1 MQIKR
6 IKAKNFKTYLD
17 LDLDLSVVE
26 ECPIILIGGMNGGGK
41 TTLFEAIYGALYGL
55 KIKTKKQFDELLN
68 NGALGKVEPRIELE
82 LVFTGQVLHQ
92 TQKYVL
98 RRTYILNTANKPVEA
113 VYLNMNGS
121 IFTYGTATPAAQ
133 RAPSEQQVNKI
144 IKANLPQELSQYFLF
159 DAMQSSKLLEEN
171 VFAQI
176 IRDNIQNVMGF
187 NKYVQLRTAS
197 EKLHQE
203 KSKERLKAQKEVEEY
218 NDLCEKKTALEEDL
232 KANEANQDALY
243 KYIVSMKATY
253 EKAKAGAEDQEHVR
267 LQVQQLNASIEDTEK
282 RAAGYVENMKDLI
295 NTIEMNVFLPK
306 LSASMT
312 PEIEAILRKKQELKT
327 ALDSQ
332 YSFEEIEDITNMVLD
347 YLKEFALCS
356 SDINGENI
364 VNHIVALQKVV
375 DKKDDYDY
383 LDDMD
388 LDALRSLKNLKS
400 VNGFIALDNQRKSLE
415 TEIKEL
421 PNLRIQRDTLKSTLT
436 QGNNAIIKE
445 FEEKTG
451 ELETLKKD
459 AQDIASQISK
469 LDRDI
474 HGYDVQIQQEPDI
487 KYDTLVKLS
496 PFFEDVASTLLANKK
511 LQIESEMQEQ
521 LNNLLLSYKG
531 YIERVELSDNLDNF
545 TIKLYHKA
553 GNEISLNQ
561 LNAASK
567 QIFIQVLLKVLRN
580 LGDYNPPVMID
591 TVMGVLDEESR
602 DMLMEDYFPSL
613 AEQTILLCTT
623 SEIRKD
629 SDYKKLEPFISKT
642 YTLHRNVEEQNTTIT
657 EGYFGIPLNNM

>member
-26 ECPIILIGGMNGGGK
+26 ECPIILIGGNNGGGK
-41 TTLFEAIYGALYGL
+41 TTLFEAICGALYGL
-55 KIKTKKQFDELLN
+55 KIKNKKHFEELLN
-68 NGALGKVEPRIELE
+68 NGALGKTEPRIELE

-92 TQKYVL
+92 TQKYIL
-98 RRTYILNTANKPVEA
+98 RRTYILNTAGKPVDA

-176 IRDNIQNVMGF
+176 IRDNVQNVMGF

-218 NDLCEKKTALEEDL
+218 NELCEKKAGLEEDL
-232 KANEANQDALY
+232 KTNEANQDALY

-282 RAAGYVENMKDLI
+282 RAASYVESMKDLI
-295 NTIEMNVFLPK
+295 STIEMNVFLPK

-327 ALDSQ
+327 ALESQ
-332 YSFEEIEDITNMVLD
+332 YSIEDIENITNMVLD

-356 SDINGENI
+356 SDINSQNI

-375 DKKDDYDY
+375 DKKDEYGY
-383 LDDMD
+383 LEDTD

-400 VNGFIALDNQRKSLE
+400 VNGFIALDNQRKNLE
-415 TEIKEL
+415 MEIKEL
-421 PNLRIQRDTLKSTLT
+421 PNLKIQRDTLKSTLT
-436 QGNNAIIKE
+436 QGNNSIIHE
-445 FEEKTG
+445 FEQKSSD
-451 ELETLKKD
+451 LEQLKKD
-459 AQDIASQISK
+459 AQDIAGQIAK

-496 PFFEDVASTLLANKK
+496 PFFEDVASTLLTKK
-511 LQIESEMQEQ
+511 KSQIESEMKEQ
-521 LNNLLLSYKG
+521 LNNLLLSYKDC
-531 YIERVELSDNLDNF
+531 IERVELSDSLDNF